1 MNNNTIK
8 KVILLGAIAIMGIL
22 AIQTYWVM
30 NTWDLNEDE
39 FEQKVHLALLN
50 VAKSMV
56 ELRGGT
62 LPDDV
67 ISRPKMSN
75 YYIVN
80 LENEIDAN
88 ELEYYL
94 KREFQDLGMAVNFEY
109 AIHDCSTNEM
119 VYGKYISFTEETI
132 KDLNLGELPTYKDL
146 TYYFGVKFPDRSAYL
161 LGKMQLS
168 VFFSL
173 ILLFTI
179 IFFMYAIFV
188 ILRQQRLSE
197 MQKDFINNM
206 THEFKTPI
214 STIKISSEV
223 FLKNPLIQNNQR
235 LHRYAQIIK
244 EQNERLNDQVEK
256 VLQLA
261 KIERESFK
269 LYKEDANLHQ
279 ILEPILD
286 STQIIVTDYK
296 GKLKMELLA
305 DQPVVFA
312 DKLHLTNIV
321 HNLLDNAIKYHKN
334 IPDIIVKTEN
344 MDGQLS
350 LSIIDK
356 GIGIKKEYQQKI
368 LTKFFRVPTGNVHN
382 VKGFGLG
389 LYYVKNV
396 CDAHGWRIQVDS
408 KLNEGT
414 EIKIVLN

>member
-1 MNNNTIK
+1 
-8 KVILLGAIAIMGIL
+8 
-22 AIQTYWVM
+22 
-30 NTWDLNEDE
+30 
-39 FEQKVHLALLN
+39 
-50 VAKSMV
+50 
-56 ELRGGT
+56 
-62 LPDDV
+62 
-67 ISRPKMSN
+67 
-75 YYIVN
+75 
-80 LENEIDAN
+80 
-88 ELEYYL
+88 
-94 KREFQDLGMAVNFEY
+94 
-109 AIHDCSTNEM
+109 
-119 VYGKYISFTEETI
+119 
-132 KDLNLGELPTYKDL
+132 
-146 TYYFGVKFPDRSAYL
+146 
-161 LGKMQLS
+161 
-168 VFFSL
+168 
-173 ILLFTI
+173 
-179 IFFMYAIFV
+179 
-188 ILRQQRLSE
+188 
-197 MQKDFINNM
+197 
-206 THEFKTPI
+206 
-214 STIKISSEV
+214 
-223 FLKNPLIQNNQR
+223 

>member
-1 MNNNTIK
+1 MNTSTIR
-8 KVILLGAIAIMGIL
+8 KVILLGAISIMGII

-30 NTWDLNEDE
+30 TTWDMNQEE
-39 FEQKVHLALLN
+39 FEQKVHLVLLN
-50 VAKSMV
+50 VAKSLV
-56 ELRGGT
+56 ELKGGT
-62 LPDDV
+62 LPKDV
-67 ISRPKMSN
+67 ITKESSN

-80 LENEIDAN
+80 LETEIDAN

-94 KREFQDLGMAVNFEY
+94 RDEFQELGMAINYEY
-109 AIHDCSTNEM
+109 AIHDCSSNEM
-119 VYGKYISFTEETI
+119 VYGRYIRNIGEE
-132 KDLNLGELPTYKDL
+132 KSSVELGKLPTYKDL
-146 TYYFGVKFPDRSAYL
+146 TYYFGVKFPDRSGFL
-161 LGKMQLS
+161 VGKMQITVFIS
-168 VFFSL
+168 V
-173 ILLFTI
+173 ILLLTVL
-179 IFFMYAIFV
+179 FFMYSVFV

-214 STIKISSEV
+214 STLKISSDV
-223 FLKNPLIQNNQR
+223 FLNNPMIKKDQR
-235 LHRYAQIIK
+235 LFRYAQIMK

-269 LYKEDANLHQ
+269 LNKEDANLHK

-286 STQIIVTDYK
+286 STQVVVSEYQ
-296 GKLKMELLA
+296 GQLKTQLDA
-305 DQPVVFA
+305 DHPVVLA

-321 HNLLDNAIKYHKN
+321 HNLLDNAIKYN
-334 IPDIIVKTEN
+334 RNTPDIVIKTEN
-344 MDGQLS
+344 VDNHLC

-396 CDAHGWRIQVDS
+396 CDAHGWRLQLDS
-408 KLNEGT
+408 QLNEGT
-414 EIKIVLN
+414 EVRIVLT